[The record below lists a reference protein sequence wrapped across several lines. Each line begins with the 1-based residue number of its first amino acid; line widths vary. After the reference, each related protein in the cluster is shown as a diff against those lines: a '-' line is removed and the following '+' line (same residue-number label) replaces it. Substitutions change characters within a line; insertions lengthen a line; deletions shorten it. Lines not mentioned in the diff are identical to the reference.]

1 MRRSILA
8 MAIMFLQIAAS
19 DQIAAQ
25 STIKN
30 QPWQARWI
38 SYPGAGATDY
48 GTYLFR
54 KSIRLTGKPAQYLL
68 NISADNLFELYVNNH
83 LVARGP
89 SKGDRFHWK
98 YSVIDIAPYLETGL
112 NQLAVRIHQGGRLR
126 PEAQVT
132 HQTGLIIQGNSALEA
147 EANTGE
153 NWKCWKDESLQPLPV
168 QIVYAY
174 YVAGTGEYVDTYKWQ
189 NKWTALDFNDQQ
201 WKQAIAGSAGLP
213 KGVFDWTTDWM
224 LVEDKLPQRKA
235 SPERLQLMRSAIG
248 GTAPEGFPAHK
259 TPFEIPA
266 HSDVTMLLDQGYLT
280 NAYPVLQFS
289 KGRNAQLAMGYA
301 ETLYDIDSSI
311 KDWRAQ
317 NHKSNRNEISNKYF
331 CGVTD
336 SLIINGRIGQQYSP
350 LLYRTYRYLRL
361 HIITD
366 TEPLLLEDL
375 FGLATGYPFEHK
387 ASLEATDP
395 LNRIFETGW
404 RTASLCAVDTYMD
417 CPYYERLQYVG
428 DTRIQALITLYNTG
442 DERLVRNAI
451 EQLDYSR
458 MAEGITLSR
467 YPTANAQQIPP
478 FSLWWIGMLDD
489 YWRYGKEPAY
499 IRNFLP
505 GMRQVLSFFEK
516 YQSADGS
523 LQHLP
528 YWNFTDWI
536 DSTGWSGGRP
546 PISVAGYSSIL
557 DLQLLWAYQIAAK
570 LELAEG
576 LPALAKIY
584 ASSAQQL
591 KKTIRARYFDNH
603 RKLLA
608 DTDEKLSYSQHA
620 NALALITGCFSP
632 AEATAVV
639 QGLLYDSSL
648 TQASIYFRYYVDM
661 ALRLNGKG
669 DAYLGRLGSWT
680 NQLAMGLTTFAE
692 IPDVTRNRSDCH
704 AWSASVN
711 IEFFRTVLGIDSD
724 AKGFA
729 KVSITPHLGKLSRI
743 SGEMPHPKGMIR
755 VEYEKQENGTWKVW
769 VRLPQAVDGSFRFK
783 GKILSLHPGDNRFS
797 L

>member
-1 MRRSILA
+1 MPRSILVT
-8 MAIMFLQIAAS
+8 AIMIFLLSGS

-25 STIKN
+25 SSLKN
-30 QPWQARWI
+30 QPWNARWI
-38 SYPGAGATDY
+38 SYPGADASDY

-54 KSIRLTGKPAQYLL
+54 KSIRLSGKPEQYVL
-68 NISADNLFELYVNNH
+68 NISADNLFELYVNTH

-112 NQLAVRIHQGGRLR
+112 NQLAVRIHQGGRFR

-147 EANTGE
+147 EANTGGD
-153 NWKCWKDESLQPLPV
+153 WKCWKDESLQPLSV

-174 YVAGTGEYVDTYKWQ
+174 YVAGTGEYADTYKWQ
-189 NKWTALDFNDQQ
+189 NKWTSLDFNDQQ
-201 WKQAIAGSAGLP
+201 WKPARAGSAGLT

-224 LVEDKLPQRKA
+224 LVEDGLLQRKA
-235 SPERLQLMRSAIG
+235 SPERLQSVRSATG
-248 GTAPEGFPAHK
+248 GTAPEGFPATK

-266 HSDVTMLLDQGYLT
+266 HSDVTFLLDQGYLT
-280 NAYPVLQFS
+280 NAYPVLRFS

-301 ETLYDIDSSI
+301 ETLYDIDTSV

-317 NHKSNRNEISNKYF
+317 NHKSNRNEIGHKYF

-336 SLIINGRIGQQYSP
+336 SLIINGRNDQQYSP

-366 TEPLLLEDL
+366 AEPLLLEDL

-387 ASLEATDP
+387 ASLKATDT

-516 YQSADGS
+516 HQSADGS
-523 LQHLP
+523 LQKLP

-584 ASSAQQL
+584 ASSALQL

-632 AEATAVV
+632 TETTAVV
-639 QGLLYDSSL
+639 QSLLNDSSL

-724 AKGFA
+724 AKGFSR
-729 KVSITPHLGKLSRI
+729 VSIQPHLRNLSRI

-755 VEYEKQENGTWKVW
+755 VEYEKQENGIWKVW
-769 VRLPQAVDGSFRFK
+769 VQLPQTVDGSFRFK
-783 GKILSLHPGDNRFS
+783 GKTLSLHSGDNKFS